1 MERIKI
7 RVWCMSLLPDVAECV
22 CLSVSVFVCV
32 CVYVCVCVQGPME
45 RARDLEFEPGAGA

>member
-7 RVWCMSLLPDVAECV
+7 RVWCMSLLPDVAEGV